1 MLTIRQVERLW
12 NLKAYKRLID
22 ELSAGR
28 AEAVGGIRQLLDG
41 ASAAAAL
48 TVIRMTELNQ
58 SYQPHVG
65 KMVRFL
71 LAAQDRE
78 GSFGD
83 AVCTALAVRALA
95 TGRGAGAAM
104 EAGLRYLDRLQRDDG
119 EWPREPFRRFEGDPA
134 VTAFVMLQLVESRLD
149 AARTLVNR
157 TLDRLAAEPAPVG
170 ACASAEDALP
180 AHEPLLA
187 MKPSKPARID
197 IDKQLLPLRRRVA
210 SQAPDLVGS
219 WS

>member
-1 MLTIRQVERLW
+1 MLTIRQIERLW
-12 NLKAYKRLID
+12 NLQAYKRLID

-28 AEAVGGIRQLLDG
+28 AEAVGGIRQLLQG
-41 ASAAAAL
+41 ATTAAAL

-58 SYQPHVG
+58 SYQMHVG

-71 LAAQDRE
+71 LAAQERD
-78 GSFGD
+78 GGFGD
-83 AVCTALAVRALA
+83 AAVTALSIRALA
-95 TGRGAGAAM
+95 SGRGAGIAI
-104 EAGLRYLDRLQRDDG
+104 EAGLKYLDHLQRDDG
-119 EWPREPFRRFEGDPA
+119 EWPREPIRRFEGDPA

-149 AARTLVNR
+149 AARVLINR
-157 TLDRLAAEPAPVG
+157 TLDRLAAEEPAV
-170 ACASAEDALP
+170 AAVSAEAPLP

-187 MKPSKPARID
+187 LKPTKPARVD
-197 IDKQLLPLRRRVA
+197 IDRQLVPLRRRVA